1 MGILSKRK
9 QSVIRKYK
17 TTELSLETQFD
28 EALEML
34 EKLGANRQKAMRRIL
49 SGLGSTARSKVK
61 KAYKSYGLHKSS
73 GDLYKSITRRVV
85 RSGKGVIVEAKARN
99 EKGVYYGYA
108 LAKGAK
114 IEAKKADYLTFQ
126 KDGKWIKAHSV
137 KLPERDFVAKPV
149 VDYLKTQDFKE
160 RFDALMQ
167 KEIDRVQPKGGKA

>member
-61 KAYKSYGLHKSS
+61 KAYKSYGLHKIYRLS
-73 GDLYKSITRRVV
+73 
-85 RSGKGVIVEAKARN
+85 
-99 EKGVYYGYA
+99 
-108 LAKGAK
+108 
-114 IEAKKADYLTFQ
+114 
-126 KDGKWIKAHSV
+126 
-137 KLPERDFVAKPV
+137 
-149 VDYLKTQDFKE
+149 
-160 RFDALMQ
+160 
-167 KEIDRVQPKGGKA
+167 